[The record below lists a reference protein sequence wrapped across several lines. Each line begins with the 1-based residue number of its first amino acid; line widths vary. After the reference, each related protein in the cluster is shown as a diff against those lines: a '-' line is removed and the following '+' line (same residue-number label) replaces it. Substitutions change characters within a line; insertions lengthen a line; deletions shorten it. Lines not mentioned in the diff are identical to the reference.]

1 MQRREIL
8 KALAAAPLTYL
19 PASHGQPVSPPA
31 LRAAPAVVRAAGQ
44 AALPVWAYGGEI
56 PGPVLRYQRGD
67 VVDLELDNALPEATT
82 IHWHGMRLPNAMDGV
97 PHLTQLPVEPG
108 RRFRYRYALPD
119 AGTFWYH
126 PHLGTAE
133 QVERGLAGVLVV
145 EDDEPPAVDLD
156 VAWLLDDWRL
166 DSEGRVAEDFY
177 NFMDVSHAGRLG
189 QLLTVNGQLQ
199 PSLPLQTGQRLRL
212 RLVNAANARILALE
226 LRGMRAWLIARDAV
240 PTDEAIAWEG
250 PLILGPGMRADV
262 IVDADAAGEFFL
274 VDRFGRGERT
284 LGSLNVSGRRTTA
297 LRPNPQPARRA
308 PLPNRCW
315 LEPASRPWVW
325 RGHDEHAG
333 LAQGPMD

>member
-56 PGPVLRYQRGD
+56 PGPVLRYKRGD

-145 EDDEPPAVDLD
+145 EDDAMLSSLLARAIARERDLSLVGVAATLAATPP
-156 VAWLLDDWRL
+156 R
-166 DSEGRVAEDFY
+166 
-177 NFMDVSHAGRLG
+177 
-189 QLLTVNGQLQ
+189 
-199 PSLPLQTGQRLRL
+199 RLR
-212 RLVNAANARILALE
+212 
-226 LRGMRAWLIARDAV
+226 
-240 PTDEAIAWEG
+240 
-250 PLILGPGMRADV
+250 
-262 IVDADAAGEFFL
+262 
-274 VDRFGRGERT
+274 
-284 LGSLNVSGRRTTA
+284 
-297 LRPNPQPARRA
+297 PARRA
-308 PLPNRCW
+308 HSDAR
-315 LEPASRPWVW
+315 
-325 RGHDEHAG
+325 H
-333 LAQGPMD
+333 